1 VNFLITHLLAQN
13 HPWHCVLLLPFSHS
27 SSKSLGKVW
36 WFPAF
41 LFTLPP
47 NGGMTSVHCGASA
60 SWLIGKIEALCS
72 FLQAENVGNFQ
83 SLQKSFEGLVC
94 H

>member
-1 VNFLITHLLAQN
+1 LLFLAKKISSPDFFRPKVCAFQS
-13 HPWHCVLLLPFSHS
+13 FS
-27 SSKSLGKVW
+27 V
-36 WFPAF
+36 
-41 LFTLPP
+41 TLPP
-47 NGGMTSVHCGASA
+47 NGGLPSFHCGASA

-83 SLQKSFEGLVC
+83 SLQKSFERLVC